1 MIQPNVEYT
10 REQIADMRDTPELA
24 KLVLRG
30 YVLTITIGGNFMFVP
45 WNQAAGGGYSGKGT
59 GWIDTQAQGSSYGVP
74 KETLFP
80 EDELPPIRKRTP
92 QERVH
97 SLMDKV
103 GEDLKEYLSG
113 QAGKDISGTE
123 TQEVAAAA
131 LQEAED
137 KQKD

>member
-1 MIQPNVEYT
+1 
-10 REQIADMRDTPELA
+10 
-24 KLVLRG
+24 
-30 YVLTITIGGNFMFVP
+30 
-45 WNQAAGGGYSGKGT
+45 
-59 GWIDTQAQGSSYGVP
+59 
-74 KETLFP
+74 
-80 EDELPPIRKRTP
+80 
-92 QERVH
+92 
-97 SLMDKV
+97 MDKV